1 MFIVHE
7 SKQNRLKPHRGGMV
21 APGAVHAAPKEL
33 ERIIGGTVTLGM
45 SLLRRVGE
53 RLMSQISPRCMEILA
68 VQGGEGGQVGI
79 VLVIGPQGFGGGRQA
94 TGNRA
99 GSVMRLALLAQ
110 RAGEVLQHLELLL
123 EGERLDF
130 TNDFCSNHGV
140 NSLDRVR
147 TSRIWFNMAGAQ

>member
-1 MFIVHE
+1 MGTMTLSGRTPTSSSFTITAGRVFCI
-7 SKQNRLKPHRGGMV
+7 S
-21 APGAVHAAPKEL
+21 AP
-33 ERIIGGTVTLGM
+33 
-45 SLLRRVGE
+45 RVGE

-99 GSVMRLALLAQ
+99 GRVMRLALLAQ

-123 EGERLDF
+123 EGQRLDF